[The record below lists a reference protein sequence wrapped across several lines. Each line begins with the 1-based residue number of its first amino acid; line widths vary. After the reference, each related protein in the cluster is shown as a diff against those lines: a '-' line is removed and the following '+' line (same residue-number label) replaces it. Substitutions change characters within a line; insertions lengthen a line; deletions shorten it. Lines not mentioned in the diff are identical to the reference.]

1 MGDASMPGG
10 FFLVDLGNSIMF
22 AALKETNCSH
32 PMVLDRYLKI
42 ESDLSFTMAIQKLK
56 LRLKLVDHICKEKI
70 SSISDIC
77 NVLAFLSCY
86 QDDNAQETL
95 QDIIYNFVDQVASL
109 ETNET
114 IARKMSFLSEQL
126 LLLSHSRPTFSKEL
140 IVMASLWRAQ
150 STALYKTL
158 VHEDVLILPSIS
170 TILRLSQPL
179 HVGTGLCSSTK
190 ALLPV
195 LL

>member
-1 MGDASMPGG
+1 
-10 FFLVDLGNSIMF
+10 
-22 AALKETNCSH
+22 
-32 PMVLDRYLKI
+32 
-42 ESDLSFTMAIQKLK
+42 MAIQKLK
-56 LRLKLVDHICKEKI
+56 LRLKLVHHICKEKI

-86 QDDNAQETL
+86 KDVNAQETL

-109 ETNET
+109 VTNET
-114 IARKMSFLSEQL
+114 IARKISFLSEQL

-140 IVMASLWRAQ
+140 IVIASLWRAQ

-158 VHEDVLILPSIS
+158 VHEDVLILASIS